1 LQTKEPTP
9 SQKVEASMTTST
21 SVVDNE
27 YIQSWNKR
35 FDERAYEV
43 QDSNRHERRRQA
55 ALDKKKK
62 KK

>member
-1 LQTKEPTP
+1 
-9 SQKVEASMTTST
+9 MTTST